1 MRILALSALLAGS
14 LLSQWGQAQTTSGGA
29 APPASTTTPAAPA
42 EPAPSA
48 STSPPAAP
56 SLSATPAPSA
66 ATSGTQPS
74 VATPAQPPTPTRQM
88 SVTALEDKDLTGPNS
103 GEVGDIESVVES
115 NADKKRFIVI
125 SRGGFL
131 GFFETAVAVPLEN
144 VAVRNDQIV
153 LQNLTEEQLKA
164 LPKFENENNAYR
176 ELDDNENITL
186 TEVK

>member
-1 MRILALSALLAGS
+1 M
-14 LLSQWGQAQTTSGGA
+14 
-29 APPASTTTPAAPA
+29 
-42 EPAPSA
+42 
-48 STSPPAAP
+48 
-56 SLSATPAPSA
+56 
-66 ATSGTQPS
+66 
-74 VATPAQPPTPTRQM
+74 RQM
-88 SVTALEDKDLTGPNS
+88 SVSALEDKDLNGANS

-131 GFFETAVAVPLEN
+131 GFFETDVAIPLES

-176 ELDDNENITL
+176 VLDDGENITL